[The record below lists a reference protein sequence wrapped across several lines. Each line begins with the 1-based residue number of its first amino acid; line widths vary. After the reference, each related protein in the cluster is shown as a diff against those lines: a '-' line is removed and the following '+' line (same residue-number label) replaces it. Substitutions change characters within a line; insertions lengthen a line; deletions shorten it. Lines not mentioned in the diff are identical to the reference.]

1 MAHMRIFKIILI
13 SIFLLGLTGIVA
25 GAALVSMMWHE
36 FSEDLPDHSKLK
48 TYEPPITSRVYA
60 WNGQL
65 MGEFAKE
72 KRIFV
77 PIENIPPQVK
87 NAFLSAEDRNFYEHP
102 GIDVVGVVRA
112 ILINLENAGGG
123 RRLVG
128 ASTITQQVAK
138 NFLLTNEVS
147 FERKI
152 KEAIL
157 AFRLEQS
164 FSKDHLLEL
173 YLNQIYLGGGAYGVA
188 AAAQHYYGK
197 TLDEL
202 NVSELAY
209 LAALPK
215 APNNYNPIK
224 HEKAAIARR
233 DWVLARMAEDGHITR
248 REMLDAQKMPLG
260 TVQSDEM
267 EHIEAPYFLEEVRR
281 EIADKFGS
289 DSLYKGGLVVR
300 STLNPELQE
309 MAAKSLHDGLVNYDR
324 TRTGY
329 RGAVTNIPTTGWE
342 EALAL
347 VERPAGMPPQWQLA
361 VVLSGKKLG
370 LVDGTEAVLSEK
382 DAGWGGA
389 ALKKGAVVM
398 VETADKETRLRQ
410 IPKVQGAIIVMDP
423 HTGRVLAMEGG
434 WDYAMSQFNRATQAL
449 RQTGSAFKPFIYAA
463 ALEKGASPS
472 TLVSDGPIEFYA
484 GPGQGMWRPKNYSE
498 DYLGNIPVSVALEKS
513 RNLVT
518 IRLAQFVGMKTV
530 SEFAS
535 KFGVKDG
542 LEPHLA
548 NSLGSAETTLQRLT
562 AGYAIFANGGK
573 KVTPS
578 LIDRVQNRKG
588 ETVYRHEERNCA
600 QCDDRTPWRP
610 SVMVP
615 DIENNAQTIISPAVA
630 YQMTQLLEGVV
641 QRGTAMSLRELNTPL
656 AGKTGT
662 TNESRDTW
670 FIGFSPDLVA
680 GVFIGYDE
688 PKSLG
693 AKATGGNVALP
704 VFKEFMQSALKDQPP
719 VPFRIPPDVRL
730 ILINS
735 KSGLRTTT
743 ADPNALWMPFSGDTD
758 PESTG
763 NLLTRGVV
771 STDTPSAPTSTMP
784 SSDPNAPA
792 PSPATP
798 LFRDEGD
805 VSTPPAETPPP
816 QPVIAP
822 TMGGTGGLY

>member
-1 MAHMRIFKIILI
+1 MRIFKIILI
-13 SIFLLGLTGIVA
+13 VIFLLGVTGIVS
-25 GAALVSMMWHE
+25 GVALVSMMWNE
-36 FSEDLPDHSKLK
+36 FSHDLPDHSKLK

-77 PIENIPPQVK
+77 PIETIPATVK
-87 NAFLSAEDRNFYEHP
+87 NAFLSAEDRNFYQHP
-102 GIDVVGVVRA
+102 GIDVVGVIRA
-112 ILINLENAGGG
+112 IITNIENAGGG
-123 RRLVG
+123 RRMVG

-202 NVSELAY
+202 TVSEAAY

-215 APNNYNPIK
+215 APNNYNPVR
-224 HEKAAIARR
+224 HEKAALARR
-233 DWVLARMAEDGHITR
+233 DWVIARMLEDGHISR
-248 REMLDAQKMPLG
+248 KDAGEATKMPLG
-260 TVQSDEM
+260 TVQSDDF

-289 DSLYKGGLVVR
+289 DSLYSGGLVVR

-309 MAAKSLHDGLVNYDR
+309 MAAKALHDGLTQYDR

-329 RGAVTNIPTTGWE
+329 RGAAGQVADAGNWKE
-342 EALAL
+342 ELAL
-347 VERPAGMPPQWQLA
+347 IERPAGMLPQWQLA
-361 VVLSGKKLG
+361 VSLGGRKLG
-370 LVDGTEAVLSEK
+370 LFDGEEATLSEK
-382 DAGWGGA
+382 DVPWAGN

-398 VETADKETRLRQ
+398 VENVDKETRLRQ
-410 IPKVQGAIIVMDP
+410 IPTVQGAIIVMDP

-463 ALEKGASPS
+463 ALEKGLSPA
-472 TLVSDGPIEFYA
+472 TLISDGPLEFYA

-498 DYLGNIPVSVALEKS
+498 DHLGNIPMSVALEKS

-518 IRLAQFVGMKTV
+518 IRLAQNVGMPKV
-530 SEFAS
+530 AEFAK
-535 KFGVKDG
+535 KFNVKDN
-542 LEPHLA
+542 LAPHLA

-578 LIDRVQNRKG
+578 LIDRVQDRKG
-588 ETVYRHEERNCA
+588 ETVYRHEERRCA
-600 QCDDRTPWRP
+600 QCDNRTPWRAALP
-610 SVMVP
+610 VP
-615 DIENNAQTIISPAVA
+615 DIQDDAETIISPGVA

-641 QRGTAMSLRELNTPL
+641 QRGTAMSLKELDTPM

-670 FIGFSPDLVA
+670 FIGFTPDLVA
-680 GVFIGYDE
+680 GVFVGFDE

-693 AKATGGNVALP
+693 AKATGATVALP
-704 VFKEFMQSALKDQPP
+704 IFKGFMKQALKDQPP

-730 ILINS
+730 ILVNS
-735 KSGLRTTT
+735 KSGMRTTIS
-743 ADPNALWMPFSGDTD
+743 DPNAIWMPFTGDTD
-758 PESTG
+758 PETTA
-763 NLLTRGVV
+763 NLLTGGGVTV
-771 STDTPSAPTSTMP
+771 APSAPATGA
-784 SSDPNAPA
+784 PNSMIRPMAGGQPFTPEGTLSAP
-792 PSPATP
+792 PT
-798 LFRDEGD
+798 E
-805 VSTPPAETPPP
+805 EPPP
-816 QPVIAP
+816 QPV
-822 TMGGTGGLY
+822 MDGTGGLY